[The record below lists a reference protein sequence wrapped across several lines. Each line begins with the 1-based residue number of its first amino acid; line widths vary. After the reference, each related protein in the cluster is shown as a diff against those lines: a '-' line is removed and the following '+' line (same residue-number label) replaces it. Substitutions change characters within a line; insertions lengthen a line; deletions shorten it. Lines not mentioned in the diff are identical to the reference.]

1 MYDLDERKPNSKKEA
16 EISNEFSVMCEIYFV
31 NCRTKPVQLAGQ
43 NFNMRV

>member
-1 MYDLDERKPNSKKEA
+1 MIWMNVNQTVKKEA